1 MQHMFSHDVTAAILV
16 SQNNETILVSQNNE
30 TAAMLGTRQYPY
42 GFYRNGN
49 GAIEITVVIVVIIFI
64 IIIIIS
70 YTSLKNIF
78 CFNFV
83 SIRYHTQKQRKN
95 TNYLR

>member
-1 MQHMFSHDVTAAILV
+1 MQHMFSHDVTAV
-16 SQNNETILVSQNNE
+16 ILVSQNNE

-64 IIIIIS
+64 IIIIS
-70 YTSLKNIF
+70 YTSLKYIF